1 MNKHI
6 SQVVKLS
13 LGPFLASTFIFFQD
27 FKSYAAQIIAL
38 ISIITIFISLNQKRL
53 SLTAMSFLIST
64 VIFSTGGLSSP
75 VFFLT
80 YFFIFTLA
88 SLNPPHVTLT
98 YSLIFTLFLIN
109 SLNSLQSALTL
120 ISIPFITPLAHY
132 IGKLYQDNLHKQA
145 QIELDDDQI
154 NHHETKFF
162 LWFSLILKHRLNSI
176 LDSTSQLLSDPKLNY
191 SHKLSLK
198 SIKSQA
204 KTLLKSASNLA
215 TDIDT
220 KTDESNQDL

>member
-1 MNKHI
+1 MHKQI
-6 SQVVKLS
+6 SQILKLS
-13 LGPFLASTFIFFQD
+13 LGPFLASAFIFFPNL
-27 FKSYAAQIIAL
+27 KIYSAQVIAL
-38 ISIITIFISLNQKRL
+38 TAIVTIFISLSQKRL
-53 SLTAMSFLIST
+53 SLSTMSFLIST
-64 VIFSTGGLSSP
+64 IIFSTGGLSSP

-88 SLNPPHVTLT
+88 SLNPPHITLT

-109 SLNSLQSALTL
+109 SLDSLQSALTL

-132 IGKLYQDNLHKQA
+132 IGKLYQDNLHQQI

-154 NHHETKFF
+154 HHHEAKFF

-176 LDSTSQLLSDPKLNY
+176 IDNTSQLLSNPSLSY
-191 SHKLSLK
+191 SQKQPLK

-204 KTLLKSASNLA
+204 KTLLKSASTLA

>member
-1 MNKHI
+1 MNKQI
-6 SQVVKLS
+6 SQVLKLS
-13 LGPFLASTFIFFQD
+13 LGPLLASAFIFFPGLL
-27 FKSYAAQIIAL
+27 SYTAQVVAL
-38 ISIITIFISLNQKRL
+38 ISIITIYISLNQKRL

-64 VIFSTGGLSSP
+64 IIFSTGGLSSP

-88 SLNPPHVTLT
+88 SLNPPSVTLA

-109 SLNSLQSALTL
+109 SLDSLQSAITL
-120 ISIPFITPLAHY
+120 VSIPFIAPLAHY
-132 IGKLYQDNLHKQA
+132 IGKLYQDNLHKQI

-154 NHHETKFF
+154 HHHETNFF

-176 LDSTSQLLSDPKLNY
+176 IDSTSQLLSNPSLSY
-191 SHKLSLK
+191 SQKQPLK

-204 KTLLKSASNLA
+204 KTLLKSASTLA